1 MWFIPQLT
9 IHFSFDIT
17 MTINPVIFNS
27 GKTDYEKTPIIL
39 GQPRG
44 LLDTIHEQYPTQTN
58 LYRKLRGQDW
68 TEKEFIFEVCKVEFK
83 DPDNAIYARDM
94 IRTLAYQWQ
103 TDSTA
108 ASTIAGI
115 MSCVTSSSEI
125 WTGYQRI
132 SDNES
137 IHALTYSEI
146 ARQSFDDP
154 VAALEQFKADMDAID
169 RMKMVGKV
177 FEQAFISAHRWAL
190 YQARP
195 DLYPLTDKERYDI
208 FDHMFLYIV
217 ALLIMERGQFMPSFA
232 VTFGI
237 CDMHKYQPI
246 GDAVQR
252 IAQDEIEIHVPFGKA
267 NIVSLLETDR
277 GREAFKNN
285 REAIVAMINECVR
298 SEDQWV
304 DVMHADGHVIEK
316 CPPSALKSFNYFS
329 CTDIA
334 VFMGVEQDVKFPLVY
349 ENNLSYMSKRV
360 NLGSTQASPQ
370 EAPPTAYMVNAVQ
383 MDHKGKKFDFAF

>member
-1 MWFIPQLT
+1 
-9 IHFSFDIT
+9 
-17 MTINPVIFNS
+17 
-27 GKTDYEKTPIIL
+27 
-39 GQPRG
+39 
-44 LLDTIHEQYPTQTN
+44 
-58 LYRKLRGQDW
+58 
-68 TEKEFIFEVCKVEFK
+68 
-83 DPDNAIYARDM
+83 M

-115 MSCVTSSSEI
+115 MACVTSSSEI

-154 VAALEQFKADMDAID
+154 VAALEQFKSDADAID
-169 RMKMVGKV
+169 RLAMVGKV

-190 YQARP
+190 YQADP
-195 DLYPLTDKERYDI
+195 KTYPLTDKERYDT

-232 VTFGI
+232 TTFGI
-237 CDMHKYQPI
+237 CDLNKYQPI

-267 NIVSLLETDR
+267 NITSLLETDR
-277 GREAFKNN
+277 GRESFKNN
-285 REAIVAMINECVR
+285 RHLIIEMINECMRAENKWIEVIH
-298 SEDQWV
+298 D
-304 DVMHADGHVIEK
+304 DGHELPAA
-316 CPPSALKSFNYFS
+316 PPSALMQFNHFGGTDLASFF
-329 CTDIA
+329 
-334 VFMGVEQDVKFPLVY
+334 GVEKDVNFPLVY
-349 ENNLSYMSKRV
+349 ENPLSYMNKRV

-383 MDHKGKKFDFAF
+383 MDDKGKKWDIKL